1 MDEYFERITAKEG
14 AKKLSTITK
23 VPVSNVKR
31 ACFELQKSL
40 FRIAKQSVWKNSE
53 YPLMLYSQH
62 FNIVTFVY

>member
-23 VPVSNVKR
+23 VPVLNSKR

-40 FRIAKQSVWKNSE
+40 FRIAKQSVWQNSGI
-53 YPLMLYSQH
+53 P
-62 FNIVTFVY
+62 